1 MSRVS
6 LPMNSYT
13 MVLLSASNAWDMY
26 MDANYLWKGPIDI
39 ARSGANVVAGPVL
52 LVLIII
58 TR

>member
-1 MSRVS
+1 
-6 LPMNSYT
+6 MNSYT

-26 MDANYLWKGPIDI
+26 MDPNYLWKGPIDI